1 MSAVRLRQAGLALA
15 VALTVAVTGCS
26 PAGSDEGAATRP
38 ADSPVVVAS
47 YDFAENEIL
56 AEVYAEAVRQAGIP
70 VKVQHGTGTREVVQP
85 ALQQGFV
92 DVVVDYL
99 GTAVRFVHPDDPAAG
114 RTPVQLHDE
123 LTTALAPDG
132 VSVLDAAA
140 AEDQNG
146 FAVLTRV
153 AQDRG
158 LRRLS
163 DLTAIAPDL
172 VFGAPPECPQR
183 PLCLPG
189 LAQVYGLHFAE
200 VRSMASRAATV
211 EALIAGEIDVGL
223 LETTDGRLATAPLT
237 LLADDRGLQPPE
249 GVVPLVRTPVL
260 DAWGDRL
267 RSALDGV
274 SARLTTEDLIGLNRA
289 VEVDGLTP
297 AVAAARWWQAG

>member
-1 MSAVRLRQAGLALA
+1 VGVTACGSAA
-15 VALTVAVTGCS
+15 
-26 PAGSDEGAATRP
+26 SDEAPPTRP

-47 YDFAENEIL
+47 YDFTENEIL
-56 AEVYAEAVRQAGIP
+56 AEVYAEGIRRAGIP

-99 GTAVRFVHPDDPAAG
+99 GTAVRFVDPDGTPTA
-114 RTPVQLHDE
+114 RTPVELHDE
-123 LTTALAPDG
+123 LMTVLAPDG
-132 VSVLDAAA
+132 VSVLDASS

-153 AQDRG
+153 ARERG
-158 LRRLS
+158 LSRLS
-163 DLTAIAPDL
+163 DLAAIAPEL
-172 VFGAPPECPQR
+172 IFGAPPECPQR

-189 LAQVYGLHFAE
+189 LTRVYGLHFAE
-200 VRSMASRAATV
+200 VHAMNSRAATV
-211 EALIAGEIDVGL
+211 EALIAGDIDVGL

-249 GVVPLVRTPVL
+249 GVVPLVRTAVL
-260 DAWGDRL
+260 DTWGDRL
-267 RSALDGV
+267 RPALDAV
-274 SARLTTEDLIGLNRA
+274 SARLTTADLVGLNRA

-297 AVAAARWWQAG
+297 AVAAAQWWKAG